1 MTTPPLVLLDLDGTL
16 TDSAPIIRALARA
29 TFGDLGLADPGDDGL
44 VGFVGPG
51 LLEGFTS
58 AGVPAELLTAAIA
71 TYRER
76 YVADGIP
83 ATRAFDGIADQLRQ
97 LRAAGLTLAVAT
109 SKPEPLAVQVVRGT
123 GLGPLLDGVF
133 GAPPDGVP
141 STKAGV
147 IAHALAE
154 LGSRVPTDGRVL
166 MVGDREHDVRGAAAH
181 GIGCLGVAW
190 GDAAPGELVAA
201 GALTVVPQVAD
212 LTAEV
217 LARLTA
223 ADA

>member
-29 TFGDLGLADPGDDGL
+29 TFADLGLPDPGEAGL
-44 VGFVGPG
+44 RGFVGPG

-58 AGVPAELLTAAIA
+58 AGVPADLLTTAIA
-71 TYRER
+71 TYRAR

-83 ATRAFDGIADQLRQ
+83 ATRAFDGIADQLRL
-97 LRAAGLTLAVAT
+97 LRDAGLLLAVAT

-123 GLGPLLDGVF
+123 GLEPLLDGVF

-141 STKAGV
+141 STKADV
-147 IAHALAE
+147 IAHALTDV
-154 LGSRVPTDGRVL
+154 GPRVPADGRTL

-190 GDAAPGELVAA
+190 GDAAPGELAAA
-201 GALTVVPQVAD
+201 GALTVIPQVGQLA
-212 LTAEV
+212 AAV
-217 LARLTA
+217 LRELSAARG
-223 ADA
+223 